1 MKTDIELRTGNWLLV
16 VGPRI
21 ICPPM
26 LMMTANLAEAG
37 PVRVV
42 DDGNHYNGYP
52 VARAARGRQEVLERI
67 PLISGAYN
75 SLGLFF
81 SCYIFISF

>member
-1 MKTDIELRTGNWLLV
+1 MKTDIELRTGSWLLV
-16 VGPRI
+16 VGQRT
-21 ICPPM
+21 ICPTL
-26 LMMTANLAEAG
+26 LMMTAKLAEAG
-37 PVRVV
+37 PVRVE

-81 SCYIFISF
+81 SCHIFISF